1 MKNKTTDYTKT
12 KDAYEGNRE
21 SFVYQDSSLT
31 SPKKPVTDIY
41 DDDNIPEIDLPGKR
55 NKISNKTDNGQY
67 S

>member
-21 SFVYQDSSLT
+21 SFVYQDSSLP

-41 DDDNIPEIDLPGKR
+41 DEIDLPGKR